1 MEQRRSASV
10 QSVERAFE
18 ILEVI
23 SAHDGR
29 LTLSQLSAETALP
42 AATVH
47 RLLRTLVSRGY
58 VTQVRNRSYELGEQ
72 LIPLGEVAARTCGS
86 RRSRAR

>member
-1 MEQRRSASV
+1 M
-10 QSVERAFE
+10 E

-29 LTLSQLSAETALP
+29 LTLSQLASETGLP

-47 RLLRTLVSRGY
+47 RLLRTLIACGY
-58 VTQVRNRSYELGEQ
+58 VSQLKNRSYTLGAR
-72 LIPLGEVAARTCGS
+72 LIPLGEVAQRTCGNGRRRTS
-86 RRSRAR
+86 R